1 MKHFNGF
8 PARMQFT
15 PVPNLFFSQLLPQI
29 DDINELKTT
38 LHILWALYRKR
49 GYPRFVTH
57 TELLDDTSLVSSLKG
72 SATKPADEALRS
84 ALKMAAERGTIL
96 HLAVDLDGKSEA
108 LYFLNTQSDRQSVA
122 KIQNGKLKLPGLKA
136 KMPTSIE
143 AEQLPDIFTLY
154 EQNIGML
161 TPMIA
166 EELREAE
173 KLYPKTWIRDAIKE
187 AVNQNKRKWSYISAI
202 LESWSTKGRSDGT
215 YKRDTE
221 KEDPDKYIKGEYG
234 HMVRRFGR

>member
-1 MKHFNGF
+1 MTHFNGF
-8 PARMQFT
+8 PAKMQFT

-38 LHILWALYRKR
+38 LRILWTLYSKR
-49 GYPRFVTH
+49 CYPRFVTH
-57 TELLDDTSLVSSLKG
+57 TELLDDTSLMSTIKE
-72 SATKPADEALRS
+72 AAKPADKALRN
-84 ALKMAAERGTIL
+84 AIRMATLRGTIL
-96 HLAVDLDGKSEA
+96 HLIVDINGKPED
-108 LYFLNTQSDRQSVA
+108 LYFLNTQSDKQAVA
-122 KIQNGKLKLPGLKA
+122 KIQNGELKLPGLKA
-136 KMPTSIE
+136 KMPPSIK
-143 AEQLPDIFTLY
+143 AEQLPDIFALY

-173 KLYPKTWIRDAIKE
+173 KLYPETWIRDAIKE

-202 LESWSTKGRSDGT
+202 LENWSTKGRRDGA
-215 YKRDTE
+215 YRRDTE
-221 KEDPDKYIKGEYG
+221 KEDPDKYIKGKYG

>member
-29 DDINELKTT
+29 DDVNELKTT
-38 LHILWALYRKR
+38 LHLIWALYRKR

-57 TELLDDTSLVSSLKG
+57 TELLGDTSLVSSLKE
-72 SATKPADEALRS
+72 AAKPADEALRS
-84 ALKMAAERGTIL
+84 ALKMATKRGTIL
-96 HLAVDLDGKSEA
+96 HLTCDLNGKPEE
-108 LYFLNTQSDRQSVA
+108 LYFLNTPSDRQAVA

-136 KMPTSIE
+136 KMPTSIR

-161 TPMIA
+161 TPVSA
-166 EELREAE
+166 EELKEAE
-173 KLYPKTWIRDAIKE
+173 KLYPETWIKDAIKE

-202 LESWSTKGRSDGT
+202 LERWSAEGRSDGT
-215 YKRDTE
+215 YQRDSKT
-221 KEDPDKYIKGEYG
+221 DPDKYIKGKYG
-234 HMVRRFGR
+234 GMVRR